1 MTALAFTQGFE
12 NAAPGVIGH
21 CTQVVWA
28 VTPEMG
34 CGFKV
39 TDTRRNVRISIIK
52 YFIYTNNLLFL

>member
-52 YFIYTNNLLFL
+52 YFI